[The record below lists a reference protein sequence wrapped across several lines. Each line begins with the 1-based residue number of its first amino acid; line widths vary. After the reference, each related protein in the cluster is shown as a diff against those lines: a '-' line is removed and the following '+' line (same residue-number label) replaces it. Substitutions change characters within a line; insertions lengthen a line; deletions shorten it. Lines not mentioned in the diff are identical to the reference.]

1 MLTTNLPNLFYL
13 RGIEKPRAW
22 MIKQGINPQTAVRLL
37 NNEHQHLKFSDIEK
51 LCLGLNCAPTD
62 LFQWQPDTTEQDLP
76 GHPLQAIR
84 SNRVLPDVISKLKSA
99 SLDELKLM
107 DELLAK
113 WREGKGV

>member
-1 MLTTNLPNLFYL
+1 MLTTNLQNIFYL

-22 MIKQGINPQTAVRLL
+22 MIKHGINPQTAVRLL
-37 NNEHQHLKFSDIEK
+37 NNEHLHLKFSDIEK

-62 LFQWQPDTTEQDLP
+62 LFQWQPDSKEQDLP

-84 SNRVLPDVISKLKSA
+84 SDRVLPDVVSKLKTA
-99 SLDELKLM
+99 TFDELKLM

-113 WREGKGV
+113 IREQKGG